1 MNIKQETTEFMPEK
15 KQLVRA
21 TAIAF
26 GVAFLVLIIAI
37 LPAEYGIDPL
47 GTGKA
52 LGLTGLSQSETSNE
66 ITTAPDVRLVIPQN
80 ERFAYSTTTVTI
92 PPHTGQEYK
101 FLIEEGVSF
110 VYSWRSSATVS
121 YDFHG
126 EPKGDTKGTFQ
137 SYEQGRS
144 DFANGTFIAP
154 FRGTHGW
161 YWENQTAKPVIIE
174 LRTSGYYEVVGNP
187 QHVMNS

>member
-1 MNIKQETTEFMPEK
+1 MNLRQATTEFMPEK
-15 KQLVRA
+15 RQLVRA
-21 TAIAF
+21 TATAF
-26 GVAFLVLIIAI
+26 GVASLVLITAI

-52 LGLTGLSQSETSNE
+52 LGLTGLSQSETSKE
-66 ITTAPDVRLVIPQN
+66 VVTTSDVRRVIPQN

-101 FLIEEGVSF
+101 FLIEEGVSL
-110 VYSWRSSATVS
+110 VYSWTSSATVP

-126 EPKGDTKGTFQ
+126 EPKGDTTDAFQ
-137 SYEQGRS
+137 SYEQGKS
-144 DFANGTFIAP
+144 DFAHGTFIAP

-161 YWENQTAKPVIIE
+161 YWENQTAKPITIE
-174 LRTSGYYEVVGNP
+174 LRTSGYYEIVGNP
-187 QHVMNS
+187 QRVIN